1 MADKMDRGL
10 DEIIADTV
18 SFVTTPDASSAN
30 DTNSVKASRGTDATA
45 PAVVVAAM
53 EDVKDPVMES
63 ER

>member
-18 SFVTTPDASSAN
+18 SFLTRPGSSLAN
-30 DTNSVKASRGTDATA
+30 DANSVKASRGTDAMA
-45 PAVVVAAM
+45 PEVVVAAM
-53 EDVKDPVMES
+53 EDVKDLVMES